1 MMTIKA
7 AKGNKS
13 EVKTYIH
20 EARKGQSITPWLR
33 VTQGPLTHAKLIFAM
48 EPTVTS

>member
-1 MMTIKA
+1 MTIKA

-20 EARKGQSITPWLR
+20 KAGKDRASHLGY
-33 VTQGPLTHAKLIFAM
+33 V
-48 EPTVTS
+48 